1 MATARIVLDTRKAKA
16 DGTYPVKIRIAHIK
30 DHQRIGTTIC
40 LSQENFDKLMKGK
53 NLNESLKPIKAKLDA
68 LISKANGIIEDL
80 HPFSFDAFG
89 LRFSKKGNRS
99 DLLFL
104 LNDKAD
110 RLRTED
116 KHSNANLYSQ
126 AAALL
131 GRYNSTVKKTSELP
145 ITDITPKWLQAFE
158 KWALKL
164 KRKTS
169 KGEVIDEYGK
179 TTLGM
184 YLIRVRSIFNEAIT
198 NNELSRSAY
207 PFHKADNQQGYKI
220 PKGANNKR
228 ALSMGE
234 IMQIYNYESDH
245 QAEIFARDVFIFSY
259 LSSGMNVID
268 IFRLKWSDIKSDH
281 FSFVRKKTENK
292 TGGTNKIS
300 ITLSEDLLRII
311 ETHGTRKINNGY
323 VFNVIPANATELE
336 GLQKVRST
344 VSAIN
349 VNLKKIAAKLGITGE
364 ISTYFARHSFAT
376 NLMNNEVP
384 LAFIS
389 KQLGHTDLKTT
400 QNYLDSFTTEKAS
413 EYQSNLLDK
422 NRTA

>member
-1 MATARIVLDTRKAKA
+1 MEGKKL
-16 DGTYPVKIRIAHIK
+16 G
-30 DHQRIGTTIC
+30 
-40 LSQENFDKLMKGK
+40 EN
-53 NLNESLKPIKAKLDA
+53 LKPIKAKLDA
-68 LISKANGIIEDL
+68 LISKANDIIEDL

-89 LRFSKKGNRS
+89 LRFTRKGNKS

-104 LNDKAD
+104 LREKAE
-110 RLRTED
+110 RLKAED
-116 KHSNANLYSQ
+116 KHGNANLYSQ
-126 AAALL
+126 AAVLL
-131 GRYNSTVKKTSELP
+131 ARYNSTLNKASELP

-158 KWALKL
+158 KWALHL
-164 KRKTS
+164 RRKTN
-169 KGEVIDEYGK
+169 KGEVVAEYGK

-184 YLIRVRSIFNEAIT
+184 YLIRVRSVFNDAIT
-198 NNELSRSAY
+198 NNEIPRSAY

-220 PKGANNKR
+220 PKGSNNKR

-234 IMQIYNYESDH
+234 IMQIYNYETDH
-245 QAEIFARDVFIFSY
+245 PAELFAKDIFIFSY

-268 IFRLKWSDIKSDH
+268 IFRLRWNDIKGDQ

-292 TGGTNKIS
+292 TGGTNRIS
-300 ITLSEDLLRII
+300 IVLSPDLKQII
-311 ETHGTRKINNGY
+311 EKHGTRKLHNNY
-323 VFNVIPANATELE
+323 VFNIIPSNASEIE
-336 GLQKVRST
+336 ALQKVRSA
-344 VSAIN
+344 VSSIN
-349 VNLKKIAAKLGITGE
+349 VNLKKIAKKLGITEE

-422 NRTA
+422 NKTA